1 MRRALQLSNLGAALL
16 VLSAPAAMAM
26 SFGRTATTTTLGQ
39 RLDFIAQVAVDGDET
54 VTRECIS
61 ARVTAGDNRIAAE
74 NVRVTLE
81 DPREP
86 GLRAIRVTTRAA
98 IDEPVVTIDLTV
110 GCRSQMSRRFVA
122 FVDPPALQ
130 LASAQP
136 ESLAPQRVE
145 TQVAPLLDI
154 VGRAA
159 PKPARIAAHDD
170 SVRRDGQLDPRRGT
184 RSAAPGRR
192 MSAAASPVDGVV
204 RPRQASTS
212 RKTARPEPAGARD
225 PSLARAAPRL
235 RLDTEPTL
243 AVAPPARIDAAAPPS
258 RVSAAATPS
267 LVGALPPSAKADA
280 ATEASLAS
288 AAAALEAASAAL
300 AQERAHIR
308 ELEAGIA
315 RVRGDSV
322 AQQKTIGALQARL
335 RQADGDRYL
344 NGLVYSL
351 AAAVVF
357 FALLSAA
364 FWALRPRQR
373 RRARWFEEQAQ
384 QKKRAAASAVAA
396 SATMPAPRTSAPTQ
410 APAISQ
416 HPSQW
421 AESGHAI
428 LPVTAP
434 ATIGGLEVTTV
445 LAPQSHYAR
454 MAEAGASAN
463 AAAASVTRGAA
474 PSMEELIDLEQQAEF
489 YVVLGQDEAAIALLT
504 AHLGEIGAA
513 SPLPFLQLL
522 EIHQRRGDRA
532 SYEAVRED
540 YQDHFDAFAPEW
552 STDMHLGR
560 SLEEYPQAIACLQAL
575 WPTPLHAMRT
585 LDGLLFRRNEADD
598 AFDFPAY
605 RELLFLYS
613 IARELAGQVE
623 TGFGPIDL
631 FLPLEDA
638 SAEASARDDANATV
652 DLDVS
657 VWPDDSRSE
666 GMVIRRLAS
675 GRSAG

>member
-16 VLSAPAAMAM
+16 MLSAPAAMAM
-26 SFGRTATTTTLGQ
+26 SFGRTATATTLGQ
-39 RLDFIAQVAVDGDET
+39 PLDFIAHVALDGDET
-54 VTRECIS
+54 VTRECVA
-61 ARVTAGDNRIAAE
+61 ARVTAGDNRVGAE

-81 DPREP
+81 NAREP
-86 GLRAIRVTTRAA
+86 GMRAIRVTTRTAV
-98 IDEPVVTIDLTV
+98 DEPVVTIDLTV

-122 FVDPPALQ
+122 FVDPPALR
-130 LASAQP
+130 LASAEP
-136 ESLAPQRVE
+136 PSLAPQRVDP
-145 TQVAPLLDI
+145 QVAPLLDI
-154 VGRAA
+154 VGRAD
-159 PKPARIAAHDD
+159 PARARAAARDD
-170 SVRRDGQLDPRRGT
+170 GTSRDGELDSRRGT
-184 RSAAPGRR
+184 RRTATGPRS
-192 MSAAASPVDGVV
+192 SAAATSVDGVV
-204 RPRQASTS
+204 HPRQAAAA
-212 RKTARPEPAGARD
+212 RKSARPALAGARET
-225 PSLARAAPRL
+225 SLARATPRL
-235 RLDTEPTL
+235 RLDAAP
-243 AVAPPARIDAAAPPS
+243 AVATAPPSRLSAAAPPS
-258 RVSAAATPS
+258 RVGASATPS
-267 LVGALPPSAKADA
+267 LIGAQTTSAKSDT

-288 AAAALEAASAAL
+288 AAAALDAASAAL
-300 AQERAHIR
+300 AQERAHIQ
-308 ELEAGIA
+308 ELEAGVA
-315 RVRGDSV
+315 RLRGDSL
-322 AQQKTIGALQARL
+322 AQQKTIGALQGRL
-335 RQADGDRYL
+335 RQAEGDRYL
-344 NGLVYSL
+344 NGFVYSL
-351 AAAVVF
+351 AAAVLF
-357 FALLSAA
+357 LALLSAA

-373 RRARWFEEQAQ
+373 RRARWFDAQANQ
-384 QKKRAAASAVAA
+384 HKRAAAAAVGTT
-396 SATMPAPRTSAPTQ
+396 SPAPRASVPTP

-421 AESGHAI
+421 AESGHGI

-445 LAPQSHYAR
+445 LAPQSHYVR

-463 AAAASVTRGAA
+463 AAAATVTRGAA

-540 YQDHFDAFAPEW
+540 YHDHFDAFAPEW
-552 STDMHLGR
+552 STDLHFGR
-560 SLEEYPQAIACLQAL
+560 SLEEYPQAIARLQAL

-623 TGFGPIDL
+623 TDFGTIDL

-638 SAEASARDDANATV
+638 PVEASARHDGNAAV

-657 VWPDDSRSE
+657 VWPDD
-666 GMVIRRLAS
+666 GLVIRRAAG

>member
-39 RLDFIAQVAVDGDET
+39 RLDFIAQVAIDGDET

-154 VGRAA
+154 VVRADA
-159 PKPARIAAHDD
+159 ARARIAAQDD
-170 SVRRDGQLDPRRGT
+170 SARRGGALDPRRGT
-184 RSAAPGRR
+184 RGTVPGRR
-192 MSAAASPVDGVV
+192 MSAAAVSVDGVARPRPASARKAV
-204 RPRQASTS
+204 RPEAG
-212 RKTARPEPAGARD
+212 GARD
-225 PSLARAAPRL
+225 PSVARAAPRL
-235 RLDTEPTL
+235 RLD
-243 AVAPPARIDAAAPPS
+243 AAPAFAAATPSRIGAAAPPS
-258 RVSAAATPS
+258 RLSAAMPS
-267 LVGALPPSAKADA
+267 PAGAQTQSTKADA

-308 ELEAGIA
+308 ELEAGLA

-322 AQQKTIGALQARL
+322 AQQKTIGALQGRL

-373 RRARWFEEQAQ
+373 RRARWFEEQAR
-384 QKKRAAASAVAA
+384 QKKHAAAEAA
-396 SATMPAPRTSAPTQ
+396 AAGATMPAPRTSAPTQ

-504 AHLGEIGAA
+504 AHLSEIGAA

-540 YQDHFDAFAPEW
+540 YHDNFDAFAPEW
-552 STDMHLGR
+552 STDLHLGR
-560 SLEEYPQAIACLQAL
+560 SLEEYPQAIARLQAL

-623 TGFGPIDL
+623 TGFGTIDL
-631 FLPLEDA
+631 FLPLEDTPV
-638 SAEASARDDANATV
+638 EASARHDGNATV

-657 VWPDDSRSE
+657 GWPDDSRAE
-666 GMVIRRLAS
+666 GMVIRRLAG

>member
-26 SFGRTATTTTLGQ
+26 SFGLTATTTTLGQ
-39 RLDFIAQVAVDGDET
+39 RLDFIAQVALDGDEM
-54 VTRECIS
+54 VTGECVA
-61 ARVTAGDNRIAAE
+61 ARVTTGDNQIAAE

-81 DPREP
+81 DAREP

-110 GCRSQMSRRFVA
+110 GCRSQMTRRFVA

-130 LASAQP
+130 LASARP
-136 ESLAPQRVE
+136 ESVAPQRVE
-145 TQVAPLLDI
+145 PQVAALLDI

-159 PKPARIAAHDD
+159 PSRVHVAVRDD
-170 SVRRDGQLDPRRGT
+170 GASRGGELGSRRGT
-184 RSAAPGRR
+184 RGATPGRR
-192 MSAAASPVDGVV
+192 MSAATTSVDGVA
-204 RPRQASTS
+204 RPRQAIAA
-212 RKTARPEPAGARD
+212 RKAARPEPSSDREA
-225 PSLARAAPRL
+225 SLARAAPRL
-235 RLDTEPTL
+235 RLDAAPAF
-243 AVAPPARIDAAAPPS
+243 AVATPSRNVAVAPPS
-258 RVSAAATPS
+258 RVGAAPS
-267 LVGALPPSAKADA
+267 SPLGAQTPSAKADA

-308 ELEAGIA
+308 ELEAGLA
-315 RVRGDSV
+315 RVRGDSA
-322 AQQKTIGALQARL
+322 AQQKMIGALQGRL
-335 RQADGDRYL
+335 RQAEGNRYL
-344 NGLVYSL
+344 NGFVYSL
-351 AAAVVF
+351 AAAMVF

-384 QKKRAAASAVAA
+384 QKRRAAAAA
-396 SATMPAPRTSAPTQ
+396 LAAGATAPAPQTSAPTQ
-410 APAISQ
+410 TPAISQ

-504 AHLGEIGAA
+504 AHLDEIGAA

-540 YQDHFDAFAPEW
+540 YHDNFDAFAPEW

-666 GMVIRRLAS
+666 GMVIRRLAG

>member
-16 VLSAPAAMAM
+16 LLSAPAAMAM
-26 SFGRTATTTTLGQ
+26 SFGHTATATTLG
-39 RLDFIAQVAVDGDET
+39 RPLDFIAQVALDGDET
-54 VTRECIS
+54 VTRECVA

-81 DPREP
+81 DAHDP
-86 GLRAIRVTTRAA
+86 GMRAIRVTTRTAVN
-98 IDEPVVTIDLTV
+98 EPVVTIDLTV

-122 FVDPPALQ
+122 FVDPPALR
-130 LASAQP
+130 LASAEP
-136 ESLAPQRVE
+136 ASHSPQRVDP
-145 TQVAPLLDI
+145 QVAPLLDI
-154 VGRAA
+154 VGRTD
-159 PKPARIAAHDD
+159 PARARVAARADA
-170 SVRRDGQLDPRRGT
+170 SRDGELDSRRGT
-184 RSAAPGRR
+184 RHTVPGRR
-192 MSAAASPVDGVV
+192 SAAAPTSADGVV
-204 RPRQASTS
+204 RPRQSAAARKSSTPDLS
-212 RKTARPEPAGARD
+212 GARETA
-225 PSLARAAPRL
+225 LARATPRL
-235 RLDTEPTL
+235 RLD
-243 AVAPPARIDAAAPPS
+243 AAAPPP
-258 RVSAAATPS
+258 RVSAAATRS
-267 LVGALPPSAKADA
+267 LVSAQTPLARAGAAS
-280 ATEASLAS
+280 EASLAS
-288 AAAALEAASAAL
+288 AAAALEAASTAL
-300 AQERAHIR
+300 AQERAHIQ
-308 ELEAGIA
+308 ELEAGVA
-315 RVRGDSV
+315 RLRGDSL
-322 AQQKTIGALQARL
+322 AQQQTIGALQGRL
-335 RQADGDRYL
+335 RQAEGDRYL

-351 AAAVVF
+351 AAAMLF

-373 RRARWFEEQAQ
+373 RRARWFDAQANQ
-384 QKKRAAASAVAA
+384 QKRAAAAAAAADAAV
-396 SATMPAPRTSAPTQ
+396 PAPRASTPTQ
-410 APAISQ
+410 APVISQ

-421 AESGHAI
+421 AGSGHAI

-463 AAAASVTRGAA
+463 AAAVTVTRDAA

-532 SYEAVRED
+532 SYEALREE
-540 YQDHFDAFAPEW
+540 YNDHFDAFAPEW
-552 STDMHLGR
+552 STDLHFGR
-560 SLEEYPQAIACLQAL
+560 SLEAYPQAIARLQAL

-623 TGFGPIDL
+623 TDFGTIDL

-638 SAEASARDDANATV
+638 PAEPSACHDGNAAV

-657 VWPDDSRSE
+657 GWPDDSRPE
-666 GMVIRRLAS
+666 GLVIRRLAG
-675 GRSAG
+675 GRGAG